1 METKK
6 TVIEKYDKEFLEI
19 EKQMQ
24 QFKENEIFDF
34 QLLNM
39 VKNLAI
45 RTYYDGMSKGINE
58 TANIYRN

>member
-6 TVIEKYDKEFLEI
+6 TVQEIYENEFKEI
-19 EKQMQ
+19 EKHMQ
-24 QFKENEIFDF
+24 QFKDGEIFDF
-34 QLLNM
+34 QLLNR

-45 RTYYDGMSKGINE
+45 RTYYDGMSKGIKD

>member
-1 METKK
+1 METKQ
-6 TVIEKYDKEFLEI
+6 TVVEKYSSEFLEI

-24 QFKENEIFDF
+24 QFKDGEIFDF

-45 RTYYDGMSKGINE
+45 RTYYDGMSEGIKD

>member
-1 METKK
+1 MQEIYKS
-6 TVIEKYDKEFLEI
+6 EFEEI

-24 QFKENEIFDF
+24 QFKDGEIFDF

>member
-1 METKK
+1 MEAKK
-6 TVIEKYDKEFLEI
+6 TVVEKYSSEFLEI

-34 QLLNM
+34 QLLNRI
-39 VKNLAI
+39 KNLAI
-45 RTYYDGMSKGINE
+45 RAYYDGMSEGIKD

>member
-6 TVIEKYDKEFLEI
+6 TVVEKYSSEFLEI

-34 QLLNM
+34 QLLNRI
-39 VKNLAI
+39 KNLAI
-45 RTYYDGMSKGINE
+45 RAYYDGKCEGMQQMHEILKN
-58 TANIYRN
+58 